1 VSYVPS
7 KVLTKIAHL
16 GLRKATHMTTKY
28 KLMTS
33 LAFSAA
39 FLTAFATMPNA
50 QAEMHLVARIS
61 R

>member
-1 VSYVPS
+1 MSYVPS

-28 KLMTS
+28 KLMTR

-39 FLTAFATMPNA
+39 FLMAIATMPTA
-50 QAEMHLVARIS
+50 QAEMYTSGPR
-61 R
+61 